1 MRKDQASAVIS
12 AHVTKRLGQGWDQ
25 DTAIAEALHLATTK
39 DLYAEPVSKC
49 ANEQRKIV
57 EFKDADVSMADM
69 EFAGYASTWDK
80 DEVDDIIEPG
90 AYKRTIQQRGPQGA
104 NKIKVLYQH
113 SDPIGVPVEMSED
126 ERGLYT
132 RSRVSNTAQGRDVM
146 QLMKDGVISAMS
158 VGFAIPEGKA
168 DLEDDQWTRHI
179 REVKLFEYSAVAF
192 PANEEA
198 VIEMASRIAATH
210 KAGRLT
216 EHSRQRIK
224 SAVAQLQQITADSPQ
239 GTQQFD
245 ESDSGL
251 TDSLKKMR
259 QWAQNRL
266 Y

>member
-1 MRKDQASAVIS
+1 MRKDQASATIS

-25 DTAIAEALHLATTK
+25 DSAIAEALHLATTK
-39 DLYAEPVSKC
+39 ELSVDATTKG

-57 EFKDADVSMADM
+57 ELKDADVDMAAM

-90 AYKRTIQQRGPQGA
+90 AFKRTIQQRGPDGA

-113 SDPIGVPVEMSED
+113 SDPIGVPVEMRED
-126 ERGLYT
+126 DRGLYT
-132 RSRVSNTAQGRDVM
+132 RSRISNTALGRDVM
-146 QLMKDGVISAMS
+146 QLINDGVISAMS
-158 VGFAIPEGKA
+158 VGFSIPEGKA
-168 DLEDDQWTRHI
+168 DMEDDQWTRHI
-179 REVKLFEYSAVAF
+179 REAKLFEYSAVAF

-198 VIEMASRIAATH
+198 VIEMAARLSATH

-224 SAVAQLQQITADSPQ
+224 SAVAELQMITADSPN
-239 GTQQFD
+239 GTRLD
-245 ESDSGL
+245 DDSDSGL
-251 TDSLKKMR
+251 TDSLAKMR